1 MTTIGVV
8 ESDKESIFMKIFS
21 PRTHGYLDFLTVVIF
36 LLAPTVLGLSD
47 LPAYLSYGLAVV
59 HLIVTLVSD
68 FPFGIAKVIPF
79 YIHGWIE
86 RIVGPVLIMVPFILG
101 FDADTVARNFYVVM
115 GAIIIAV
122 GILTDYRGVGE
133 IR

>member
-1 MTTIGVV
+1 
-8 ESDKESIFMKIFS
+8 MKIFS

>member
-1 MTTIGVV
+1 MV

-86 RIVGPVLIMVPFILG
+86 RIVGPVLIIVPFILG